1 MSNTYTKYIFES
13 TDEILKEIKTLKEKV
28 NNDFKKDSD
37 LKDIND
43 IANELYKIAIKIS
56 DSGTLTDL
64 EDDQG
69 QEMELDGPAFMS
81 EFSYYQDND
90 ILDFMES
97 LDEEDFAE
105 WKEDEVDEDGDY
117 DENSAIDFIENHGVS
132 VARLDYNEYFGKK
145 YTLIVYAR

>member
-1 MSNTYTKYIFES
+1 MK
-13 TDEILKEIKTLKEKV
+13 KTVTEK
-28 NNDFKKDSD
+28 DFLDAMNSWDGYAAKVLFD
-37 LKDIND
+37 
-43 IANELYKIAIKIS
+43 Y
-56 DSGTLTDL
+56 LTDL

-69 QEMELDGPAFMS
+69 QEMELDAVAFRG
-81 EFSYYQDND
+81 EFGYYQGDD

-117 DENSAIDFIENHGVS
+117 DENSAIDFLENHGVS
-132 VARLDYNEYFGKK
+132 VARLDYNKHFDKK

>member
-1 MSNTYTKYIFES
+1 MKKTVTERDFLDAMNWDRYASKLLFE
-13 TDEILKEIKTLKEKV
+13 
-28 NNDFKKDSD
+28 
-37 LKDIND
+37 
-43 IANELYKIAIKIS
+43 Y
-56 DSGTLTDL
+56 LTDL

-81 EFSYYQDND
+81 EFSYYQGND

-117 DENSAIDFIENHGVS
+117 DENSAIDFLENHGVS
-132 VARLDYNEYFGKK
+132 VAKLDHNEYSIDKK
-145 YTLIVYAR
+145 YTLIIYA